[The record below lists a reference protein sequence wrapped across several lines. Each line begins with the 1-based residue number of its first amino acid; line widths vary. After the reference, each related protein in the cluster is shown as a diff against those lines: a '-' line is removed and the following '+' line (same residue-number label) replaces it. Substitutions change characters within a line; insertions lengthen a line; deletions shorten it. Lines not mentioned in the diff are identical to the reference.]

1 MNGTYSDYRQRVKDA
16 AVARLDGHG
25 GVASTGLVVLD
36 RQRCE
41 MLGHDR
47 IVHGRIGLAA

>member
-1 MNGTYSDYRQRVKDA
+1 MNGTYSDYRQRVEDA

-36 RQRCE
+36 RCE

>member
-1 MNGTYSDYRQRVKDA
+1 MNGTYSDYRQRVEDA

-47 IVHGRIGLAA
+47 IVLGRIGLAA